1 MCKFKR
7 INYHLAI
14 VEYPITIEEME
25 EIEIEFPKRERAY
38 YEITLKALKKI
49 LKPTEKIFGIEGV
62 QPTSFHNGFLVLT
75 QDELILSIH
84 KGCLIPRAAL
94 KRIPMNNIIKVDFV
108 IIDTSNNPI
117 KINEG
122 EIHLLYK
129 KGCRTK
135 KYIIRDVP
143 PINLDSLVARIR
155 GFVKAAGDLQL
166 FRSP

>member
-7 INYHLAI
+7 INYRLAI
-14 VEYPITIEEME
+14 VEYPITIENME
-25 EIEIEFPKRERAY
+25 EIEIEFPQRERAY
-38 YEITLKALKKI
+38 YDITLKALKKI

-62 QPTSFHNGFLVLT
+62 QPTSLHNGFLVLT

-94 KRIPMNNIIKVDFV
+94 KRIPMNNISKVDFV

-117 KINEG
+117 KINED
-122 EIHLLYK
+122 EIHLSYK

-135 KYIIRDVP
+135 KYTIRNVP
-143 PINLDSLVARIR
+143 LINLDSLVECIR
-155 GFVKAAGDLQL
+155 SFVKAAG
-166 FRSP
+166 